1 MGKYC
6 FGVDVGGTTV
16 KLGLFNTN
24 GDLLEKWEIPTVT
37 EDNGKAILPDCAKS
51 ILKKMDER
59 EMDRTEVVGV
69 GIGAPGPID
78 SEGTLYG
85 AVNLGWGT
93 MSLKKELQTLLNMP
107 VEAGN
112 DANVAALGEA
122 WQGGA
127 KGYEDVVVVTLGTGV
142 GGGIIINGKMVA
154 GATGAAGEI
163 GHMHVNDDETEPCN
177 CGNCGC
183 LEEYVSATGIV
194 RMAKRK
200 LAEDDRPSIM
210 RKDDL
215 SAKDVWDAVKAG
227 DTVAIEVAEDF
238 GWYLG
243 KAMALVANVSNPE
256 IFVIG
261 GGVSKAGNV
270 LLDYIL
276 RPLADRKDASD
287 WAELYKPWWTD
298 EYYNKANVLMY
309 YEAAEEKQEEEAL
322 AADYFKDAVEENL
335 QKNIFPYI
343 EAHPETEF
351 YIFYPPYSILFWNDV
366 TREKELEAVIGRLE
380 YMTERLLNYENV
392 HVFNFL
398 GKEDIIC
405 NLNNYADYMH
415 YHKNVCRYITEC
427 FATGENELHPENY
440 GQAFDEIR
448 TLAMS
453 YNYPA
458 IWDDWYDM
466 TPRYGE
472 E

>member
-1 MGKYC
+1 
-6 FGVDVGGTTV
+6 
-16 KLGLFNTN
+16 
-24 GDLLEKWEIPTVT
+24 
-37 EDNGKAILPDCAKS
+37 
-51 ILKKMDER
+51 
-59 EMDRTEVVGV
+59 
-69 GIGAPGPID
+69 
-78 SEGTLYG
+78 
-85 AVNLGWGT
+85 

-200 LAEDDRPSIM
+200 LAKDDRPSIM

-227 DTVAIEVAEDF
+227 DTVATEVAEDF

-270 LLDYIL
+270 AAGLHSEIL
-276 RPLADRKDASD
+276 PEICVQGLPRRTVYLATLGNDAGIYG
-287 WAELYKPWWTD
+287 AARL
-298 EYYNKANVLMY
+298 VL
-309 YEAAEEKQEEEAL
+309 E
-322 AADYFKDAVEENL
+322 
-335 QKNIFPYI
+335 
-343 EAHPETEF
+343 
-351 YIFYPPYSILFWNDV
+351 
-366 TREKELEAVIGRLE
+366 
-380 YMTERLLNYENV
+380 
-392 HVFNFL
+392 
-398 GKEDIIC
+398 
-405 NLNNYADYMH
+405 
-415 YHKNVCRYITEC
+415 
-427 FATGENELHPENY
+427 
-440 GQAFDEIR
+440 
-448 TLAMS
+448 
-453 YNYPA
+453 
-458 IWDDWYDM
+458 
-466 TPRYGE
+466 
-472 E
+472 

>member
-142 GGGIIINGKMVA
+142 GGGIIINGKLVA

-163 GHMHVNDDETEPCN
+163 GHRHVKEDETEPCN

-270 LLDYIL
+270 LLDYIQ
-276 RPLADRKDASD
+276 K
-287 WAELYKPWWTD
+287 
-298 EYYNKANVLMY
+298 YYQKYAF
-309 YEAAEEKQEEEAL
+309 KGCRGAL
-322 AADYFKDAVEENL
+322 F
-335 QKNIFPYI
+335 
-343 EAHPETEF
+343 
-351 YIFYPPYSILFWNDV
+351 
-366 TREKELEAVIGRLE
+366 
-380 YMTERLLNYENV
+380 
-392 HVFNFL
+392 
-398 GKEDIIC
+398 
-405 NLNNYADYMH
+405 
-415 YHKNVCRYITEC
+415 
-427 FATGENELHPENY
+427 
-440 GQAFDEIR
+440 
-448 TLAMS
+448 TLATLG
-453 YNYPA
+453 NDA
-458 IWDDWYDM
+458 GI
-466 TPRYGE
+466 YGAARLVLK
-472 E
+472 

>member
-16 KLGLFNTN
+16 KLGLFNTS
-24 GDLLEKWEIPTVT
+24 GDLMEKWEIPTVT
-37 EDNGKAILPDCAKS
+37 EDDGKAILPDCAKS

-59 EMDRTEVVGV
+59 KMDRTEVVGV
-69 GIGAPGPID
+69 GIGAPGPVD

-163 GHMHVNDDETEPCN
+163 GHMHVNDDETESCN

-200 LAEDDRPSIM
+200 LAKDDRPSIM

-227 DTVAIEVAEDF
+227 DTVATEVAEDF

-270 LLDYIL
+270 LLGYIQ
-276 RPLADRKDASD
+276 K
-287 WAELYKPWWTD
+287 
-298 EYYNKANVLMY
+298 YYQKYAF
-309 YEAAEEKQEEEAL
+309 KGCRGAL
-322 AADYFKDAVEENL
+322 F
-335 QKNIFPYI
+335 
-343 EAHPETEF
+343 
-351 YIFYPPYSILFWNDV
+351 
-366 TREKELEAVIGRLE
+366 
-380 YMTERLLNYENV
+380 
-392 HVFNFL
+392 
-398 GKEDIIC
+398 
-405 NLNNYADYMH
+405 
-415 YHKNVCRYITEC
+415 
-427 FATGENELHPENY
+427 
-440 GQAFDEIR
+440 
-448 TLAMS
+448 TLATLG
-453 YNYPA
+453 NDA
-458 IWDDWYDM
+458 GI
-466 TPRYGE
+466 YGAARLVLE
-472 E
+472 

>member
-163 GHMHVNDDETEPCN
+163 GHMHVNDDETE
-177 CGNCGC
+177 
-183 LEEYVSATGIV
+183 EYVSATGIV

-270 LLDYIL
+270 LLDYIQ
-276 RPLADRKDASD
+276 K
-287 WAELYKPWWTD
+287 
-298 EYYNKANVLMY
+298 YYQKYAF
-309 YEAAEEKQEEEAL
+309 KGCRGAL
-322 AADYFKDAVEENL
+322 F
-335 QKNIFPYI
+335 
-343 EAHPETEF
+343 
-351 YIFYPPYSILFWNDV
+351 
-366 TREKELEAVIGRLE
+366 
-380 YMTERLLNYENV
+380 
-392 HVFNFL
+392 
-398 GKEDIIC
+398 
-405 NLNNYADYMH
+405 
-415 YHKNVCRYITEC
+415 
-427 FATGENELHPENY
+427 
-440 GQAFDEIR
+440 
-448 TLAMS
+448 TLATLG
-453 YNYPA
+453 NDA
-458 IWDDWYDM
+458 GI
-466 TPRYGE
+466 YGAARLVLK
-472 E
+472 